1 MLLLLNIDTSFLTLK
16 EYGSSNNT
24 KAVVIFVIFIVSK
37 IVKLFI
43 AQVVGI
49 KEIYLPNFYFFE

>member
-49 KEIYLPNFYFFE
+49 KRNLSAQFLFL